1 MHDVPLLRR
10 LVLPALLLALLAGC
24 GGNTAAQRAEDR
36 AREADRVIR
45 TWAERLRGGDV
56 EGAAALWAVPS
67 RAANGSPPL
76 ELSTPEAVE
85 AFNEAFPCGS
95 VVTDTRPGDD
105 GFTVTDFRLTMRE
118 GADCQGGEG
127 GEASAAI
134 RVRDG
139 RITDWLRLPDD
150 GTPTPPGGRLV

>member
-1 MHDVPLLRR
+1 MHDVTLLRR
-10 LVLPALLLALLAGC
+10 LLLPALILVLLAGC
-24 GGNTAAQRAEDR
+24 GDTNAQRAAER
-36 AREADRVIR
+36 ASEADRVIR
-45 TWAERLRGGDV
+45 TWSERLRAGDV

-76 ELSTPEAVE
+76 ELSTLEAVE

-95 VVTDTRPGDD
+95 VVTDTRPGED
-105 GFTVTDFRLTMRE
+105 GFTITDFRLTMRE

-150 GTPTPPGGRLV
+150 GGPPPPGGRVV

>member
-10 LVLPALLLALLAGC
+10 LVLPFLLLALLAGC
-24 GGNTAAQRAEDR
+24 GDTTAQRAEDR
-36 AREADRVIR
+36 ASEADRVIR
-45 TWAERLRGGDV
+45 TWSERLRAGDV

-76 ELSTPEAVE
+76 ELSTLEAVE

-95 VVTDTRPGDD
+95 VVTDTRPGDE
-105 GFTVTDFRLTMRE
+105 GFTITDFRLTMRE

-139 RITDWLRLPDD
+139 RITDWLRLPEDS
-150 GTPTPPGGRLV
+150 TSTPPGGRVV

>member
-1 MHDVPLLRR
+1 MHDVPILRR
-10 LVLPALLLALLAGC
+10 LVLPVLLLALLAGC
-24 GGNTAAQRAEDR
+24 GDTSAQRAEDR
-36 AREADRVIR
+36 ASEADRVIR
-45 TWAERLRGGDV
+45 AWSERLRAGDV
-56 EGAAALWAVPS
+56 QGAAALWAVPS

-95 VVTDTRPGDD
+95 VVTNTRPGED
-105 GFTVTDFRLTMRE
+105 GFTLTDFRLTERE

-139 RITDWLRLPDD
+139 QITDWLRLPED
-150 GTPTPPGGRLV
+150 GPSTPRDGRVV

>member
-10 LVLPALLLALLAGC
+10 LVLPVLLLALLAGC
-24 GGNTAAQRAEDR
+24 GDTTAQRAEDR
-36 AREADRVIR
+36 ASEADRVIR
-45 TWAERLRGGDV
+45 TWSERLRAGDV

-76 ELSTPEAVE
+76 ELRTPEAVE

-95 VVTDTRPGDD
+95 VVTDTRSGND
-105 GFTVTDFRLTMRE
+105 GFTVTDFRLTTRE

-139 RITDWLRLPDD
+139 RITDWLRLPEDA
-150 GTPTPPGGRLV
+150 TSTPPGGRVV

>member
-10 LVLPALLLALLAGC
+10 LVLPFLLLALLAGC
-24 GGNTAAQRAEDR
+24 GDTTAQRAEDR
-36 AREADRVIR
+36 ASEADRVIR
-45 TWAERLRGGDV
+45 AWSERLRAGDV

-76 ELSTPEAVE
+76 ELSTLEAVE

-105 GFTVTDFRLTMRE
+105 GFTITDFRLTMRE

-139 RITDWLRLPDD
+139 RITDWLRLPEDS
-150 GTPTPPGGRLV
+150 TSTPPGGRVV

>member
-1 MHDVPLLRR
+1 MHEMLLLRR
-10 LVLPALLLALLAGC
+10 LVLPALLLVLLAGC
-24 GGNTAAQRAEDR
+24 GDTSAQRAQER
-36 AREADRVIR
+36 ASEAERVIR
-45 TWAERLRGGDV
+45 TWAERLRAGDV
-56 EGAAALWAVPS
+56 EGAATLWAVPS

-76 ELSTPEAVE
+76 ELSTREAVK

-95 VVTDTRPGDD
+95 VVTDMRPGQD
-105 GFTVTDFRLTMRE
+105 GFTFTDFRLTTRE
-118 GADCQGGEG
+118 GADCQGAEG

-150 GTPTPPGGRLV
+150 GTPTPPGGRVV

>member
-1 MHDVPLLRR
+1 MHHVALLRR
-10 LVLPALLLALLAGC
+10 LLLLVLLLAFLAGC
-24 GGNTAAQRAEDR
+24 GDTSAQRVEDR
-36 AREADRVIR
+36 ASEADRVIR
-45 TWAERLRGGDV
+45 TWSERLRAGDV

-76 ELSTPEAVE
+76 ELRTPEAVE

-95 VVTDTRPGDD
+95 VVTDTRSGND
-105 GFTVTDFRLTMRE
+105 GFTVTDFRLTTRE

-139 RITDWLRLPDD
+139 RITDWLRLPEDA
-150 GTPTPPGGRLV
+150 PSTPPGGRVV